1 VFQLVAFIRNNRG
14 RKCGG
19 TKSTLVRRQRT
30 DMTQSST
37 KTAVVYHSGYGH
49 TKRVAESIALGAGG
63 TLIAIDA
70 DGNIPEDGW
79 ATLDAADAIIFGSPT
94 YMGGPS
100 WQFKKFADASSKPW
114 FAEAWKDKVF
124 GGFTNSASING
135 DKLNT
140 LQYFVLLAGQHGGLW
155 VSLAMK
161 PANVKASKRDDP
173 NRMGSYIAPMAQ
185 CDADAAPEE
194 MSAGDLETARIY
206 GIRVAEVA
214 ARLAAARPYER
225 NVAFLHKD

>member
-1 VFQLVAFIRNNRG
+1 
-14 RKCGG
+14 
-19 TKSTLVRRQRT
+19 
-30 DMTQSST
+30 MTQDSSRT
-37 KTAVVYHSGYGH
+37 VIVYHSGYGH
-49 TKRVAESIALGAGG
+49 TQRMAEAVAEGAGG

-70 DGNIPEDGW
+70 KGNIPEDGW
-79 ATLDAADAIIFGSPT
+79 DALAAADAIIFGSPT

-114 FAEAWKDKVF
+114 FADVWKDKVF

-155 VSLAMK
+155 VSLAVK

-194 MSAGDLETARIY
+194 MSAGDLETGRLYGARVT
-206 GIRVAEVA
+206 GFA
-214 ARLAAARPYER
+214 ARLTGANRI
-225 NVAFLHKD
+225 

>member
-1 VFQLVAFIRNNRG
+1 M
-14 RKCGG
+14 
-19 TKSTLVRRQRT
+19 TEDSSRT
-30 DMTQSST
+30 
-37 KTAVVYHSGYGH
+37 VIVYHSGYGH
-49 TKRVAESIALGAGG
+49 THRLAEAVAAGAGG

-70 DGNIPEDGW
+70 EGNIPADGW
-79 ATLDAADAIIFGSPT
+79 DALAAADAIIFGSPT

-114 FAEAWKDKVF
+114 FADAWRDKIF

-194 MSAGDLETARIY
+194 MSAGDLETGRLY
-206 GIRVAEVA
+206 GARVAGFA
-214 ARLAAARPYER
+214 ARLAAAKS
-225 NVAFLHKD
+225 A

>member
-1 VFQLVAFIRNNRG
+1 M
-14 RKCGG
+14 
-19 TKSTLVRRQRT
+19 TSDSSRT
-30 DMTQSST
+30 
-37 KTAVVYHSGYGH
+37 VIVYHSGYGH
-49 TKRVAESIALGAGG
+49 TQRMAEAVAEGAGG
-63 TLIAIDA
+63 TLVAIDA
-70 DGNIPEDGW
+70 EGNVPEVGW
-79 ATLDAADAIIFGSPT
+79 DALASADAIIFGSPT
-94 YMGGPS
+94 YMGDPS

-114 FAEAWKDKVF
+114 FADAWKDKVF

-155 VSLAMK
+155 VSLAVK

-194 MSAGDLETARIY
+194 MSAGNLETGRLY
-206 GIRVAEVA
+206 GARVAGFA
-214 ARLAAARPYER
+214 ARLADANRI
-225 NVAFLHKD
+225 

>member
-1 VFQLVAFIRNNRG
+1 
-14 RKCGG
+14 
-19 TKSTLVRRQRT
+19 
-30 DMTQSST
+30 MTIPSIT
-37 KTAVVYHSGYGH
+37 TAVVYHSGYGH
-49 TKRVAESIALGAGG
+49 TKRVAEAVAEGAAAN
-63 TLIAIDA
+63 LIAIDA
-70 DGNIPEDGW
+70 EGNIPESAW
-79 ATLDAADAIIFGSPT
+79 EELNAADAIIFGSPT

-114 FAEAWKDKVF
+114 FEEKWKNKIF

-161 PANVKASKRDDP
+161 PANVKASRRDDP

-185 CDADAAPEE
+185 SDADAAPGE
-194 MSAGDLETARIY
+194 MSAGDLETARLY
-206 GIRVAEVA
+206 GLRVAEIA
-214 ARLAAARPYER
+214 SRFAAAP
-225 NVAFLHKD
+225 NA